1 MATAVLGLSLVPAGL
16 AVLRWNSNRAPHH
29 EPIQGLVADFNGDG
43 FGDLAV
49 GVPGKDVKGHP
60 GAGAVNVIYGSANGL
75 TATGNQYWTEASSGL
90 PTKPAIGDQFGFAL
104 ATGDLNGDGYADL
117 AIGVP
122 MKASPVE
129 NAGEVVVLYGSK
141 NGLTTTG
148 SQAWTQNSP
157 GISGFEQW
165 GDEFGRS
172 LSIADFNGDGF
183 ADLAVGVP
191 MDSLSGKAHTGA
203 VNVIHGSAGGLTAA
217 GNQLWSED
225 VNGMQ
230 GQAHPGDLF
239 GFSLAAGD
247 FNRDGYK
254 DLAVGTPGQGPPQ
267 SAGAVS
273 VIYGTKDGLSATGNQ
288 LWTENSPGVR
298 AVAAPFDF
306 FGYSIAA
313 GDFDGNAF
321 GDLAIGVP
329 FKDVSNVINSG
340 GVNVLYGSAN
350 GLTATGNQFW
360 SQAGPILNY
369 PERADEF
376 GFSVAAGDFNGDGK
390 WDLAVGVPGQKVSR
404 RIDAGAVNVIDGS
417 ANGLTAT
424 GNQFWSQ
431 DNRGIIELAEA
442 GDRFG
447 RSVGSAN
454 FGNGTQDDLVVGVP
468 DENVGRIRD
477 AGGVNVVYGS
487 GNGLTATGNQ
497 FFTEN
502 TPGILQYSQPGD
514 QLGYAAGR

>member
-148 SQAWTQNSP
+148 SLAWTQNSP

-203 VNVIHGSAGGLTAA
+203 VNVIYGSAGGLTAA

-225 VNGMQ
+225 GNGMQ

-313 GDFDGNAF
+313 GDLPYVQWDWLRPARARLMHSRPKAIDFSCDLYREILQCAPRTHAS
-321 GDLAIGVP
+321 GDLI
-329 FKDVSNVINSG
+329 
-340 GVNVLYGSAN
+340 Y
-350 GLTATGNQFW
+350 
-360 SQAGPILNY
+360 
-369 PERADEF
+369 
-376 GFSVAAGDFNGDGK
+376 
-390 WDLAVGVPGQKVSR
+390 
-404 RIDAGAVNVIDGS
+404 
-417 ANGLTAT
+417 
-424 GNQFWSQ
+424 
-431 DNRGIIELAEA
+431 
-442 GDRFG
+442 
-447 RSVGSAN
+447 
-454 FGNGTQDDLVVGVP
+454 
-468 DENVGRIRD
+468 
-477 AGGVNVVYGS
+477 
-487 GNGLTATGNQ
+487 
-497 FFTEN
+497 
-502 TPGILQYSQPGD
+502 
-514 QLGYAAGR
+514 

>member
-60 GAGAVNVIYGSANGL
+60 DAGAVNVIYGSANGL

-117 AIGVP
+117 A
-122 MKASPVE
+122 
-129 NAGEVVVLYGSK
+129 
-141 NGLTTTG
+141 
-148 SQAWTQNSP
+148 
-157 GISGFEQW
+157 
-165 GDEFGRS
+165 
-172 LSIADFNGDGF
+172 
-183 ADLAVGVP
+183 VG
-191 MDSLSGKAHTGA
+191 A
-203 VNVIHGSAGGLTAA
+203 
-217 GNQLWSED
+217 
-225 VNGMQ
+225 
-230 GQAHPGDLF
+230 
-239 GFSLAAGD
+239 
-247 FNRDGYK
+247 
-254 DLAVGTPGQGPPQ
+254 PGQGPRQ

-350 GLTATGNQFW
+350 GLTATGNQFL
-360 SQAGPILNY
+360 SQAGPILHY
-369 PERADEF
+369 PERADE
-376 GFSVAAGDFNGDGK
+376 
-390 WDLAVGVPGQKVSR
+390 
-404 RIDAGAVNVIDGS
+404 
-417 ANGLTAT
+417 
-424 GNQFWSQ
+424 
-431 DNRGIIELAEA
+431 
-442 GDRFG
+442 
-447 RSVGSAN
+447 
-454 FGNGTQDDLVVGVP
+454 
-468 DENVGRIRD
+468 
-477 AGGVNVVYGS
+477 
-487 GNGLTATGNQ
+487 
-497 FFTEN
+497 
-502 TPGILQYSQPGD
+502 
-514 QLGYAAGR
+514 LG